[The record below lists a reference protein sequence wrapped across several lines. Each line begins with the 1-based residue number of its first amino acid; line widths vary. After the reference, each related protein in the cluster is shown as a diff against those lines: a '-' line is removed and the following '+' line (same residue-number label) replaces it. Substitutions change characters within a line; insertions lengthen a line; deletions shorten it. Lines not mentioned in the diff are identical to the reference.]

1 MKLQKGVGMKVLA
14 MVLFGFSLV
23 FGAVDINTAGEKEL
37 SALHGVGAKKAQA
50 IIAHRD
56 ASCFK
61 NIDELAKVKG
71 IGAKTVEKNRENLT
85 ASECKTK

>member
-1 MKLQKGVGMKVLA
+1 MKVLA

-37 SALHGVGAKKAQA
+37 GALHGVGAKKAQA
-50 IIAHRD
+50 IIEYRNTN
-56 ASCFK
+56 CFE
-61 NIDELAKVKG
+61 NIDALARVKG

>member
-1 MKLQKGVGMKVLA
+1 MKILA
-14 MVLFGFSLV
+14 MVLLGVSLV
-23 FGAVDINTAGEKEL
+23 FGAVDINSASEKEL